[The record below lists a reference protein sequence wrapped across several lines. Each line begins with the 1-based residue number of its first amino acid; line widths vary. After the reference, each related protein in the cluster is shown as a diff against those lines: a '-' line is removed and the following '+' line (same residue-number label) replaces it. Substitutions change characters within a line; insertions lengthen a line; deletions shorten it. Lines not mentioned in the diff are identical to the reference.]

1 MLLMA
6 LTLIFPMAMVMSM
19 VSDVRDFEIPNSLPL
34 LLLVAYPLTAL
45 IAGFSWQQIF
55 WAFFL
60 SGLMLAIAII
70 LFLLRIMG
78 GGDGKLL
85 AASVLWIGQERLWE
99 FLFMTTFAGGVLALA
114 LMLFRRL
121 PLASALKS
129 IATIEQLHAR
139 KQDIPYAVAI
149 GCAGLIIYP
158 HLPVLNC

>member
-6 LTLIFPMAMVMSM
+6 LTLIFPMAMVMAM

-55 WAFFL
+55 WAFSL

>member
-6 LTLIFPMAMVMSM
+6 LTLIFPMAMVMAM

>member
-6 LTLIFPMAMVMSM
+6 LTLIFPMAM

-45 IAGFSWQQIF
+45 IAGFSRQQIF
-55 WAFFL
+55 WAFSL

-99 FLFMTTFAGGVLALA
+99 FLFVTTFAGGVLALD

-129 IATIEQLHAR
+129 IATIE
-139 KQDIPYAVAI
+139 
-149 GCAGLIIYP
+149 
-158 HLPVLNC
+158 

>member
-6 LTLIFPMAMVMSM
+6 LTLIFPMAMVMAM

-55 WAFFL
+55 WAFSL

-99 FLFMTTFAGGVLALA
+99 FLFMTTLAGGVLALA

>member
-6 LTLIFPMAMVMSM
+6 LTLIFPMAMVMAM

-99 FLFMTTFAGGVLALA
+99 FLFVTTFAGGVLALA

>member
-6 LTLIFPMAMVMSM
+6 LTLIFPMAMVMAM

-45 IAGFSWQQIF
+45 IAGFSRQQIF
-55 WAFFL
+55 WAFSL

-99 FLFMTTFAGGVLALA
+99 FLFVTTFAGGVLALD

-129 IATIEQLHAR
+129 IATIE
-139 KQDIPYAVAI
+139 
-149 GCAGLIIYP
+149 
-158 HLPVLNC
+158 

>member
-6 LTLIFPMAMVMSM
+6 LTLIFPMAMVMAM

-45 IAGFSWQQIF
+45 IAGFSWQQIL
-55 WAFFL
+55 WAFSL